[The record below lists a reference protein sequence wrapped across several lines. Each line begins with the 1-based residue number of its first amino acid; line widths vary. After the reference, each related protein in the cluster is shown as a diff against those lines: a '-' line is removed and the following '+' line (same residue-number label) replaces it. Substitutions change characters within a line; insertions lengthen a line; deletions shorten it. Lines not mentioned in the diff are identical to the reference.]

1 MPREDQMGFVFL
13 LLSSAIPNSAT
24 WAQSKL
30 TQPASADS
38 MRRTATPNSLNAAVA
53 VLLSFVLAL
62 EGCSVA
68 IAVKDR
74 IGPNP
79 TRDFK
84 EGGARAQVEEKLGE
98 PIATE
103 TLSDGN
109 VRAVY
114 QYTARVNEGSPSK
127 ANLDLR
133 VPMML
138 LLLEVASYGLIEL
151 VFMPIAYF
159 SKTKRTYQKVYVYA
173 PDGMIVESSSECI
186 QHQATQNAEEWCSR
200 KRPEQTAADP
210 LTPATEDTPTT
221 PAPEPE

>member
-1 MPREDQMGFVFL
+1 
-13 LLSSAIPNSAT
+13 
-24 WAQSKL
+24 
-30 TQPASADS
+30 
-38 MRRTATPNSLNAAVA
+38 MRRTARPNSLTTGVA
-53 VLLSFVLAL
+53 VLLIFVLAL

-103 TLSDGN
+103 TLADGN

-127 ANLDLR
+127 VNVDLG

-159 SKTKRTYQKVYVYA
+159 SKTKRTYQKAYVYA
-173 PDGMIVESSSECI
+173 PDGTIVESSWECI
-186 QHQATQNAEEWCSR
+186 QYHPTQNPEDWCSR
-200 KRPEQTAADP
+200 KPAEQTAAEP
-210 LTPATEDTPTT
+210 ATPAPEDKPAA
-221 PAPEPE
+221 PAPEPEP